1 MLTYVIGSGLG
12 WTFFDFARRR
22 VGETVSAVPA
32 VIFIMLIQT
41 LINLPFGGWAEPFS
55 QNASWWSIAL
65 ASVLTNAVA
74 NVFFVMGVQRAPF
87 TLGVPLLSLTPAL
100 AATVGTIY
108 HGENL
113 TLQQWAGVAVVVGF
127 ALWLGWRGESRRLTR
142 REVGGL
148 MMMAT
153 TALLWAI
160 TPFFDRAC
168 TLSGQVR
175 LTIYVASQ
183 CMGVAIA
190 LLIPGMLNAK
200 TRVEILSTAKRYR
213 EWWKW
218 SLIAAIAASVGLYF
232 QIKGI
237 SVGAVGLFE
246 AFKRST
252 TLLLSLGL
260 GFFVLKEP
268 LTRAKIV
275 AAIGMA
281 VGIFLLA

>member
-1 MLTYVIGSGLG
+1 MLTFVIGAGLG

-22 VGETVSAVPA
+22 VGEVVPAVPA

-41 LINLPFGGWAEPFS
+41 MVNLPFGGVLEPLAQDS
-55 QNASWWSIAL
+55 AWWSIAT
-65 ASVLTNAVA
+65 ASILTNAIA

-100 AATVGTIY
+100 AATIGTVF
-108 HGENL
+108 HSENL
-113 TLQQWAGVAVVVGF
+113 TVQQWVGVVVVVSF
-127 ALWLGWRGESRRLTR
+127 ALWLGWRGESRKLTP

-148 MMMAT
+148 GMMAT

-168 TLSGQVR
+168 TRSGEVR
-175 LTIYVASQ
+175 LTVYVASQ
-183 CMGVAIA
+183 CLGVALV
-190 LLIPGMLNAK
+190 LLVPGLLMTGHRAAILN
-200 TRVEILSTAKRYR
+200 TAKRYR

-218 SLIAAIAASVGLYF
+218 GLIAAVAASVGLYF

-237 SVGAVGLFE
+237 NTGAVGLFE

-260 GFFVLKEP
+260 GFFALKEP
-268 LTRAKIV
+268 MTRAKIV
-275 AAIGMA
+275 AAIGMV